1 MAATIGS
8 GESSAYAA
16 SKAGVR
22 AMCRIIAET
31 RQYLRDF
38 NRLNEATVNARQR
51 ENPTENAEERLFPF
65 AEHPLLGPAC
75 RRHLLGARDRRDLLR
90 GVAGLRLRRLSRSVA
105 ELPVNVLASFPE
117 LIDALPQAS
126 RQVRQLFRP
135 KQDEHNEE
143 DDK

>member
-31 RQYLRDF
+31 RQYSRDF

-75 RRHLLGARDRRDLLR
+75 RRHRLGARDRRDLLR
-90 GVAGLRLRRLSRSVA
+90 GVVG
-105 ELPVNVLASFPE
+105 FCG
-117 LIDALPQAS
+117 
-126 RQVRQLFRP
+126 
-135 KQDEHNEE
+135 
-143 DDK
+143 